1 MAREPDAVVVGQGD
15 AGPPSQAPLA
25 ENSAVRSSAAVKM
38 FIALALTHT
47 VVDCGASIWAMF
59 KKLAGLDLERAGM
72 LATIAGT
79 LAFLMHPVF
88 GVVADHG
95 YRRRLILLGGAL
107 SGSVFLL
114 GPLSR
119 ASFLDQWSGFAVMF
133 LLLFGTVIG
142 GAMFHPPAVSLAR
155 NSNLRR
161 PSTAVALFITFGMA
175 GMTSGPYL
183 FSTLWFHLDRHSEL
197 LLLTTAVILMLVFRW
212 CRIEESRDHRPL
224 GLGLMIR
231 RLAAVPAGIIPLWL
245 ISVMVCANQ
254 SALVFLMPEFAAERG
269 LPTPIVNGLGHAAL
283 MAGSVVMMVPVG
295 HLGDRFGRRRVIAAV
310 LVLAVPA
317 YGRTGD

>member
-1 MAREPDAVVVGQGD
+1 M
-15 AGPPSQAPLA
+15 
-25 ENSAVRSSAAVKM
+25 
-38 FIALALTHT
+38 
-47 VVDCGASIWAMF
+47 
-59 KKLAGLDLERAGM
+59 
-72 LATIAGT
+72 
-79 LAFLMHPVF
+79 
-88 GVVADHG
+88 
-95 YRRRLILLGGAL
+95 
-107 SGSVFLL
+107 
-114 GPLSR
+114 
-119 ASFLDQWSGFAVMF
+119 
-133 LLLFGTVIG
+133 
-142 GAMFHPPAVSLAR
+142 
-155 NSNLRR
+155 
-161 PSTAVALFITFGMA
+161 
-175 GMTSGPYL
+175 
-183 FSTLWFHLDRHSEL
+183 